1 MARKARRRPHNMGTV
16 YQRGP
21 GNFWMAFRIHG
32 RRRYWRGYAT
42 FEEADRARAKLAADR
57 AAGNV
62 GLPVEGPPV
71 QSLDTHFRGLVQTPR
86 KDASVG

>member
-1 MARKARRRPHNMGTV
+1 MGTV